1 MNLNVKELTCLIEGA
16 KLEKKIK
23 REEIFERQIL

>member
-1 MNLNVKELTCLIEGA
+1 MNLNAKELACLIEGA